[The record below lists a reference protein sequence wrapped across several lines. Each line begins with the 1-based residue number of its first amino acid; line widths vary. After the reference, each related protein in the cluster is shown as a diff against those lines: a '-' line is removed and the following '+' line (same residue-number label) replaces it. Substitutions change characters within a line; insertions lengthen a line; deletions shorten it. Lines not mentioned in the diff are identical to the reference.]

1 VVCFNRGRVAHILA
15 HFDEPD
21 GPISAAYFHARGWV
35 AADAALGSIEIEVNG
50 QLYPVSRYPRPDVQ
64 SAYAKLHTTGF
75 SAFPRLWDFDWQRGI
90 RLRVLHQGEIVAEQA
105 VSLAAGVSIDAAAQG
120 AARLAKREWLR
131 GKVNCPRCHARL
143 DANFSC
149 ASCGKSYLTP
159 SGSLALMPA
168 DSSGTW
174 EFQFGGAVC
183 QHGYD
188 GDVGEILDEVE
199 SRGGYVLDCGAG
211 LRPRVNPHVVT
222 VEIADFP
229 TTDVLGINQQLPFA
243 DGIFDAV
250 LSLHVLEH
258 VSDPF
263 QCADELIRVLKPG
276 GKLLAV
282 TPMIVPEHG
291 FPHHFYNP
299 TRKGLEHLF
308 RRLRMERLFIPYMGH
323 PINGVRTVLEIYRDC
338 LPADQRTKFLKM
350 SVSDLL
356 SGALV
361 DAIGQAHCTSLNEEG
376 RWRLA
381 ANYCIVA
388 SKPA

>member
-1 VVCFNRGRVAHILA
+1 VAHILA

-21 GPISAAYFHARGWV
+21 GPISTAFFHARGWV
-35 AADAALGSIEIEVNG
+35 AAEAPLGAIEIELNG
-50 QLYPVSRYPRPDVQ
+50 QRYPVSRYARPDVQ
-64 SAYAKLHTTGF
+64 AAYANYHTAGF
-75 SAFPRLWDFDWQRGI
+75 SAFPRLWDFDWQHGI
-90 RLRVLHQGEIVAEQA
+90 RLRVLHQGEIAAERL
-105 VSLAAGVSIDAAAQG
+105 VSLAAGVTMDAAAQG
-120 AARLAKREWLR
+120 AARLAKRNWLK
-131 GKVNCPRCHARL
+131 GKVNCPRCHATL
-143 DANFSC
+143 DATFSC
-149 ASCGKSYLTP
+149 VVCRKPYLTAT
-159 SGSLALMPA
+159 GSLALMPA
-168 DSSGTW
+168 DHADPS
-174 EFQFGGAVC
+174 EFEFGGAVC

-188 GDVGEILDEVE
+188 GDVNAILAEVE

-222 VEIADFP
+222 VEITDFP

-263 QCADELIRVLKPG
+263 QCAEELIRVLKPG

-291 FPHHFYNP
+291 YPHHFYNP

-338 LPADQRTKFLKM
+338 LPADRRAKFLEM

-356 SGALV
+356 SGELV
-361 DAIGQAHCTSLNEEG
+361 DAIGMDHCTSLNDEG